1 MVDGALKPVRWIWT
15 KAGGGGS
22 GEGHEKT
29 LEVAPR
35 PNRMQESQLRVIEPR
50 EDEITE
56 EEERTQETQE
66 A

>member
-15 KAGGGGS
+15 KAEGGG
-22 GEGHEKT
+22 GHEKT

-50 EDEITE
+50 EDEVTE

-66 A
+66 ARV